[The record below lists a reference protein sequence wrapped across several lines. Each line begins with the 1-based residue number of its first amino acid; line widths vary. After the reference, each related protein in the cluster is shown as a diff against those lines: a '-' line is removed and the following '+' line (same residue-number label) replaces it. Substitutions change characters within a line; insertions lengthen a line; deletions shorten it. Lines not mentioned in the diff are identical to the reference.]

1 VWFALFGICL
11 VVVKDRLGQFAAL
24 LLLSLLPM
32 YHQRYDL
39 VAAVPA
45 LAVFLQRGSLFWP
58 ALMSAALATDFGIL
72 FSRFLPAGTLRS
84 AGHALE
90 QAYYPLL
97 TLAILAGLICVE
109 LRRARYR
116 GPGEAQG

>member
-1 VWFALFGICL
+1 
-11 VVVKDRLGQFAAL
+11 
-24 LLLSLLPM
+24 
-32 YHQRYDL
+32 
-39 VAAVPA
+39 
-45 LAVFLQRGSLFWP
+45 
-58 ALMSAALATDFGIL
+58 MSAALATDFGIL